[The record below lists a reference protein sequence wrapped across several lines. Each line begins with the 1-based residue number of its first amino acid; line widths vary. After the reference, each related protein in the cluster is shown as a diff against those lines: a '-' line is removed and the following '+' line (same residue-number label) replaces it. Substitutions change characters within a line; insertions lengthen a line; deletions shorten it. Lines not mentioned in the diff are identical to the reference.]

1 MMEQLISAAT
11 IPYRATIILFILGG
25 AFWGVNARMQKPNP

>member
-25 AFWGVNARMQKPNP
+25 AFWGVNTRMQKPNP

>member
-25 AFWGVNARMQKPNP
+25 AFWDVNAKMQKPNP

>member
-25 AFWGVNARMQKPNP
+25 AFWGINAKMQKLNP